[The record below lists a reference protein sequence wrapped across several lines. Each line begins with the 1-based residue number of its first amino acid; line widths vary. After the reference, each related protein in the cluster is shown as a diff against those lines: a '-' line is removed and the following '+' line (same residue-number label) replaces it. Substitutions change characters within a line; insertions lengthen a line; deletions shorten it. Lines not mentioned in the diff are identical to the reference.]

1 LKSYSLGDAA
11 VPSVDDLLTE
21 QDPFLEQTKVYLQQ
35 SQDYYSKYYDNKH
48 TDRTFEVGD
57 WVWLKLMTQT
67 AEGISNLQIGKL
79 ALKYFR
85 PFQISECITSVAYRL
100 NLLEETRIHNAFHVS
115 VLKKHKGTPPSKL
128 GQVPTMHEGAAV
140 PEPDLVLKSWQYR
153 GQL

>member
-67 AEGISNLQIGKL
+67 AVGISNLQIGKL

-115 VLKKHKGTPPSKL
+115 VLKKHKGTPPSEP
-128 GQVPTMHEGAAV
+128 GQVPTMHKGAAV
-140 PEPDLVLKSWQYR
+140 PEPDLALKSWLYR